1 MPDSTGASNT
11 QQGSTQQG
19 KAQQGDG
26 RQANARQGQ
35 ASTTSNEG
43 QHLPGHGNS
52 VAAWTGVGVVLLG
65 SAICCIAVV
74 ATSLW
79 MFVGGLVVVALGAVV
94 GKVLA
99 GMGYGSNV
107 PHDPPSSPRQ
117 GVR

>member
-11 QQGSTQQG
+11 QQGD
-19 KAQQGDG
+19 A

-35 ASTTSNEG
+35 AQDDPKTSNEG

-65 SAICCIAVV
+65 SVICCIAVV

-79 MFVGGLVVVALGAVV
+79 LFIGGLVVVALGGVV

>member
-1 MPDSTGASNT
+1 MPDSTGAS
-11 QQGSTQQG
+11 STQEG
-19 KAQQGDG
+19 NP

-35 ASTTSNEG
+35 AQDASPTSNEG

-52 VAAWTGVGVVLLG
+52 VAAWTGVGIVLLG
-65 SAICCIAVV
+65 AAICCIAVV

-79 MFVGGLVVVALGAVV
+79 MFIGGLVVVVLGAVV

>member
-1 MPDSTGASNT
+1 
-11 QQGSTQQG
+11 
-19 KAQQGDG
+19 
-26 RQANARQGQ
+26 
-35 ASTTSNEG
+35 
-43 QHLPGHGNS
+43 
-52 VAAWTGVGVVLLG
+52 
-65 SAICCIAVV
+65 
-74 ATSLW
+74 